1 MIHTFYS
8 LYVKFIVLESL
19 DKGKIFS
26 QFSSVQLLSCFQLFE
41 TPRTAAHQASPSFT
55 NSQSL
60 FTFMSIESV
69 MSSDDAVK
77 VRPAFECLNVSCRG
91 TGQQWPAAG
100 QGLWVQQTWV

>member
-1 MIHTFYS
+1 MQHARLPLTLTIFRS
-8 LYVKFIVLESL
+8 LL
-19 DKGKIFS
+19 
-26 QFSSVQLLSCFQLFE
+26 
-41 TPRTAAHQASPSFT
+41 
-55 NSQSL
+55 
-60 FTFMSIESV
+60 TFMSIESV